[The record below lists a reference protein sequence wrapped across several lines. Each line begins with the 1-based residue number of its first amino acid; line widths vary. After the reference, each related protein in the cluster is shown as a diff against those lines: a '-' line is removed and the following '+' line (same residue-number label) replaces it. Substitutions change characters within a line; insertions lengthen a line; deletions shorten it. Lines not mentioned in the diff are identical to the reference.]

1 MPRKPV
7 TSGRFDAVDIVRGL
21 AIAGVVLFHIVW
33 DLEFAGFISGVA
45 RHPVWLLFGRCL
57 AGGFMLLVG
66 VSLVLAHRSGFRTRP
81 FLKRLVL
88 IALAAA
94 AISAVT
100 WFAFPKSFVY
110 FGILHAIAATSLIGL
125 CFIRAPAWASAA
137 AGIAV
142 FALPFVTSS
151 EIFDTRWLAW
161 IGFASH
167 VPPSNDFVPIFPWS
181 GLTLIGMAM
190 TAWMLRGGGGERLA
204 RVRSDGTLAKGLAWM
219 GRKSLLIY
227 LLHQPILLAIIV
239 PLSWVLAA
247 R

>member
-1 MPRKPV
+1 MI
-7 TSGRFDAVDIVRGL
+7 SGRFDAVDIVRGL
-21 AIAGVVLFHIVW
+21 AIAGVVLFHVVW

-57 AGGFMLLVG
+57 AGSFMLLVG
-66 VSLVLAHRSGFRTRP
+66 VSLVLAHRSGFRTTP

-88 IALAAA
+88 IALSAA

-100 WFAFPKSFVY
+100 WFVFPESFVY

-142 FALPFVTSS
+142 FAVPFVTSS

-161 IGFASH
+161 IGFASN

-181 GLTLIGMAM
+181 GLTLLGIAATRVALHSGIERRLGTFGLSTT
-190 TAWMLRGGGGERLA
+190 TARA
-204 RVRSDGTLAKGLAWM
+204 LAWM
-219 GRKSLLIY
+219 GRKSLPIY
-227 LLHQPILLAIIV
+227 LLHQPVLLAIIV
-239 PLSWVLAA
+239 PLSWVLA
-247 R
+247 RP

>member
-1 MPRKPV
+1 M
-7 TSGRFDAVDIVRGL
+7 DIVRGL
-21 AIAGVVLFHIVW
+21 AIAGVVLFHVVW

-45 RHPVWLLFGRCL
+45 GHPVWLLFGRCL

-88 IALAAA
+88 IAVSAA

-100 WFAFPKSFVY
+100 WFVFPQSFVY

-142 FALPFVTSS
+142 FAVPFVTSS

-161 IGFASH
+161 IGFASN

-181 GLTLIGMAM
+181 GLTLLGIAATRVALLSGIESRLGPFGLSTP
-190 TAWMLRGGGGERLA
+190 TA
-204 RVRSDGTLAKGLAWM
+204 RSLAWM
-219 GRKSLLIY
+219 GRKSLPIY
-227 LLHQPILLAIIV
+227 LLHQPVLLAIIV
-239 PLSWVLAA
+239 PLSWVLA
-247 R
+247 RP